1 MMYSLNISNSLF
13 DKIFIKMALFS
24 IYSSKYLILNIDCI
38 DKIEISNCTWQIAK
52 DSE

>member
-1 MMYSLNISNSLF
+1 MILPNSLF
-13 DKIFIKMALFS
+13 DKIFIKISFR
-24 IYSSKYLILNIDCI
+24 YSSKYLILNIDCI